1 MKAATL
7 PSTEPRNLLVKFV
20 AHSGLCSRRKAELL
34 IKRAEITVN
43 NFVITNPGYEMQ
55 ERDVVRYNKKI
66 LSQEEELVYL
76 VINKPAGILCT
87 TIDPEGRP
95 TVFDLLSHP
104 RLKGTRM
111 YNVGRL
117 DRSTTGALI
126 ITNDGALAQRMTHP
140 SFEMRKTYAATLH
153 KPLTEDKIEQIRRGV
168 QLEDGFVRVDSIE
181 PSRGRHT
188 QTMHIT
194 LHSGKNR
201 IIRRI
206 FEQMGYYVEHLE
218 RISFGPISK
227 KGLAKGESRLLT
239 HKEIKALCSLGTASS
254 GNGK

>member
-1 MKAATL
+1 MKAAIQ
-7 PSTEPRNLLVKFV
+7 SSNESKNLLVKFV
-20 AHSGLCSRRKAELL
+20 AHSGLCSRRKAEML
-34 IKRAEITVN
+34 IKRGEITVN
-43 NFVITNPGYEMQ
+43 NFVMTNPGYQMQ
-55 ERDVVRYNKKI
+55 ERDVVRYDKKV
-66 LSQEEELVYL
+66 LHKEQKFLYL
-76 VINKPAGILCT
+76 VINKPAGVLCT
-87 TIDPEGRP
+87 TTDPEGRQ
-95 TVFDLLSHP
+95 TVFDLLTHP
-104 RLKGTRM
+104 RLKGTRL

-126 ITNDGALAQRMTHP
+126 ITNDGSLAQRMTHP

-168 QLEDGFVRVDSIE
+168 QLEDGFIRVDSIE
-181 PSRGRHT
+181 PARGKHS
-188 QTMHIT
+188 QTMLIT

-227 KGLAKGESRLLT
+227 KGLAKGESRMLT
-239 HKEIKALCSLGTASS
+239 HREIKALLGGAEE
-254 GNGK
+254 NNK